1 MSYKRLG
8 AAALLIVAAVYFRVC
23 MPAWYETIFP
33 SVREVLAEDQVFLP
47 DVQTI
52 EAWFGWN

>member
-8 AAALLIVAAVYFRVC
+8 IAAFLVVAVVYFRLC
-23 MPAWYETIFP
+23 MPDWYETIFP
-33 SVREVLAEDQVFLP
+33 SVRGILSEEHVFLP
-47 DVQTI
+47 DTETI